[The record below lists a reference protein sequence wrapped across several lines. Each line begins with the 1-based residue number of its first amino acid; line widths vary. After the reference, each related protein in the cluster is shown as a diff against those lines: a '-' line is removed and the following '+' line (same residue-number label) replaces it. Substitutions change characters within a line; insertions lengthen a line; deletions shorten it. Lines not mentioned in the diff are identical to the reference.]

1 MIKLMIIY
9 EYKIVNYS
17 GGIERVICNLANALI
32 EKNYVVDIVCL
43 DTEKGRPAYHLD
55 ERVGFINLAFAG
67 KPYKNLTLL
76 LRKLQKEILRA
87 IAGSK
92 MILFGQKI
100 QDPKYN
106 YFTNQFINRLRKVV
120 IEKQPDII
128 LSVSPD
134 SAYFVNQ
141 AAPEIK
147 HIMMCHVDV
156 RRLLQEMTEDNKD
169 KSIFQKVDAVQVL
182 MPSYVDSMLNTG
194 AKFIKCIPNC
204 VNQINRCSL
213 KLDKQQNNRI
223 ITVGRVEKYL
233 KRTHLLV
240 EAFCKIH
247 KQIPEWE
254 LYIYG
259 NIDSRSYYKNILK
272 IISKYN
278 CENKVNFMGT
288 TDKIID
294 ELEKADIF
302 ALPSASEGFSL
313 ALTEAMSVGLPVV
326 GYKSCGMV
334 NEIIKDNIN
343 GILCDEGT
351 DSLSCA
357 LLKLAGN
364 NSLRYQLGNQA
375 RNDMELY
382 KPENIW
388 NQWDCFIKKVIH

>member
-1 MIKLMIIY
+1 MIKLMIID

-55 ERVGFINLAFAG
+55 KRVGFINLAFAG

-156 RRLLQEMTEDNKD
+156 RRLLQEMTENNKD

-254 LYIYG
+254 LYIYME
-259 NIDSRSYYKNILK
+259 IL
-272 IISKYN
+272 IQ
-278 CENKVNFMGT
+278 G
-288 TDKIID
+288 
-294 ELEKADIF
+294 A
-302 ALPSASEGFSL
+302 
-313 ALTEAMSVGLPVV
+313 
-326 GYKSCGMV
+326 
-334 NEIIKDNIN
+334 IIK
-343 GILCDEGT
+343 T
-351 DSLSCA
+351 
-357 LLKLAGN
+357 
-364 NSLRYQLGNQA
+364 Y
-375 RNDMELY
+375 
-382 KPENIW
+382 
-388 NQWDCFIKKVIH
+388 